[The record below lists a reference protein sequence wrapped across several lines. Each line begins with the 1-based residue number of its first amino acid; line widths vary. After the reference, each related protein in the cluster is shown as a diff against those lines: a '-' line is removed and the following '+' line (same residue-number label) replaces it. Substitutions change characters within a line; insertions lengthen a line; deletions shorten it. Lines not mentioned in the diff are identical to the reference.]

1 MKKKITK
8 KGYRVLALVWV
19 LAAASMAVAFVRR
32 LPQFSLPLFL
42 LAALSVLIAANFWQS
57 FRRTPEE
64 TVPDLF
70 STPPRFSD
78 NPVLF
83 DDIPDAHTKPF
94 NKNSEENTHE

>member
-1 MKKKITK
+1 M
-8 KGYRVLALVWV
+8 
-19 LAAASMAVAFVRR
+19 
-32 LPQFSLPLFL
+32 LFR
-42 LAALSVLIAANFWQS
+42 SANFWQS

-70 STPPRFSD
+70 SAPPRFSD

-83 DDIPDAHTKPF
+83 DDIPDTHTKPF